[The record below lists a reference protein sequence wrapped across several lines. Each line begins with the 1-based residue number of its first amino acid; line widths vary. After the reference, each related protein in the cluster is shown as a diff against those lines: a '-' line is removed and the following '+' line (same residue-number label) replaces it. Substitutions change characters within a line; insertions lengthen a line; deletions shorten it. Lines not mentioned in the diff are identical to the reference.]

1 MATPNEERHETRRVN
16 GGLRQRAGRLLRGPL
31 GYSLVLLA
39 IVWLLFP
46 LMPEDSGL
54 RFGEGYRVFFSVII
68 VAGGLFIGL
77 LGLGPIPQ
85 PRSDLGVLVSIVL
98 VFVAPVALLVA
109 AGNAYLQFEIPS
121 AEEEPGA
128 VLTLEERGEEL
139 FWSRELAT
147 PCFQCH
153 AIAGQGGT
161 RGPDQSDIGTRAGT
175 RIPGV
180 SAEEYIRGHIQEGYG
195 FRFYVP
201 DYRNIMPAFSAL
213 LSDEDL
219 EALVRFLLTL
229 K

>member
-1 MATPNEERHETRRVN
+1 MATPSEDQQGTR
-16 GGLRQRAGRLLRGPL
+16 GMSSPLRQRIGRLLRGPL

-39 IVWLLFP
+39 IVWLVLP

-77 LGLGPIPQ
+77 LGLGPIRQ

-109 AGNAYLQFEIPS
+109 AGNAYLQFETPS
-121 AEEEPGA
+121 AEEETGA

-139 FWSRELAT
+139 FWGSEFG
-147 PCFQCH
+147 CFRCH
-153 AIAGQGGT
+153 AIAGRGGT
-161 RGPDQSDIGTRAGT
+161 RGPDQSAIGTRAGT

-180 SAEEYIRGHIQEGYG
+180 SAEEYIRGHIQEGSGY
-195 FRFYVP
+195 RFNVP
-201 DYRNIMPAFSAL
+201 EYPKIMPAFSAL
-213 LSDEDL
+213 LSDDDL
-219 EALVRFLLTL
+219 EALVRFLLSL
-229 K
+229 E

>member
-1 MATPNEERHETRRVN
+1 MATPSEEQQGTRRTN
-16 GGLRQRAGRLLRGPL
+16 NGLRHRIGRLLRGPL

-39 IVWLLFP
+39 IVWLVLP
-46 LMPEDSGL
+46 LMPDDSGL

-85 PRSDLGVLVSIVL
+85 PRSDLGILVSIVL

-109 AGNAYLQFEIPS
+109 AGNAYLQFETPS

-128 VLTLEERGEEL
+128 VLTPEERGEEL

-153 AIAGQGGT
+153 AIAGRGGT
-161 RGPDQSDIGTRAGT
+161 RAPDQSGIGTRAGT

-180 SAEEYIRGHIQEGYG
+180 SAEEYIRGHIREGAGY
-195 FRFYVP
+195 RFNVP
-201 DYRNIMPAFSAL
+201 NYPRIMPAFAAL
-213 LSDEDL
+213 ISDDDL
-219 EALVRFLLTL
+219 EALVRFLLSL
-229 K
+229 E